1 MSRIKKAVELD
12 QVDEI
17 NTVSIRSDATFPNR
31 VRKNEPQK
39 NIKTIFVLSIF
50 ERFWWL
56 KHKLQVFVEYFWILC
71 LCGVVWFNTVVL
83 MLHNL
88 NFLSKRSIFT
98 ISLIE
103 LLTWIVHTVLFWS
116 KMHLDYPLV
125 YMFHQNNQCEH
136 KSK

>member
-17 NTVSIRSDATFPNR
+17 NTVSTRSDATFPNR
-31 VRKNEPQK
+31 VRKNEPKK

-71 LCGVVWFNTVVL
+71 FWDIVWCDLTLLC
-83 MLHNL
+83 
-88 NFLSKRSIFT
+88 
-98 ISLIE
+98 
-103 LLTWIVHTVLFWS
+103 
-116 KMHLDYPLV
+116 
-125 YMFHQNNQCEH
+125 
-136 KSK
+136 

>member
-31 VRKNEPQK
+31 VRKNEPKK

-56 KHKLQVFVEYFWILC
+56 KHKLQVFVEYF
-71 LCGVVWFNTVVL
+71 
-83 MLHNL
+83 
-88 NFLSKRSIFT
+88 
-98 ISLIE
+98 
-103 LLTWIVHTVLFWS
+103 
-116 KMHLDYPLV
+116 
-125 YMFHQNNQCEH
+125 
-136 KSK
+136 